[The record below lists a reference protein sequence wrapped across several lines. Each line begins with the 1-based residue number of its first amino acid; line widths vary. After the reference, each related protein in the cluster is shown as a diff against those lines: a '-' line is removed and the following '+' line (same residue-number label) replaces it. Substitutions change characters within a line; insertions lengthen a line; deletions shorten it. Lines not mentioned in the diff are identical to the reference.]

1 MRRYGGYHYPLGR
14 ETFLVPV
21 SWEDGWPVFAPGVGR
36 ISDRVEVPFAGSV
49 PAGAEQGGGGGAIL
63 PTDPRWTSLRRPAA
77 EFASPRGQGFSLR
90 LSPHTLAEPWTPA
103 FLGIRQ
109 EHRRLDFVVTLR
121 VPLVPGEEAGLA
133 IRQSEQDHVRL
144 AVLTGS
150 GGEVVV
156 RAIHRRAG
164 VEEVL
169 GEARP
174 DVAVGGPLRLAVRVR
189 DLDYALTVATG
200 EAAETRVAT
209 ADGRDLD
216 SVATG
221 GFLGLWLGIYGT
233 SAGAAS
239 STVVEVDSVEY
250 RPA

>member
-1 MRRYGGYHYPLGR
+1 M
-14 ETFLVPV
+14 
-21 SWEDGWPVFAPGVGR
+21 
-36 ISDRVEVPFAGSV
+36 
-49 PAGAEQGGGGGAIL
+49 
-63 PTDPRWTSLRRPAA
+63 
-77 EFASPRGQGFSLR
+77 
-90 LSPHTLAEPWTPA
+90 SPHTLAEPSAPA

-109 EHRRLDFVVTLR
+109 QHRQLDFVVTLR
-121 VPLVPGEEAGLA
+121 APLVPGEEAGLA

-144 AVLTGS
+144 AVLTGP

-169 GEARP
+169 GEVWP
-174 DVAVGGPLRLAVRVR
+174 DVAVGRPLRLAVRVR

-209 ADGRDLD
+209 VDGRDLD

-239 STVVEVDSVEY
+239 RPSWRSTASSTAPPDGPGRRLMWPAGVVELADTQDLGSCAE
-250 RPA
+250 RREGSSPFSGTKKTQFHKG